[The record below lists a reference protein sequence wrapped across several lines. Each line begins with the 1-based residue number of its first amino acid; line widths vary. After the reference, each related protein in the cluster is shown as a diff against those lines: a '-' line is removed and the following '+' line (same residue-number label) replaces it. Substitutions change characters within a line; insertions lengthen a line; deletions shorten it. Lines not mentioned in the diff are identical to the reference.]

1 VRASASKRGSGAHAS
16 SVEIR
21 LDFFL
26 WILSA
31 EVSKVKRFGV
41 ELIKTAFQLQVLS
54 AELSNILAKSD
65 DFQVLGVLYLE
76 EVVLKFQNNA
86 MLFFNCLIE

>member
-1 VRASASKRGSGAHAS
+1 
-16 SVEIR
+16 
-21 LDFFL
+21 
-26 WILSA
+26 
-31 EVSKVKRFGV
+31 
-41 ELIKTAFQLQVLS
+41 LQVLS